1 MNIEMYTSQ
10 NCSFCVNAKTLLKQ
24 NELVYT
30 EIDVSNDTDKATK
43 MVERSGLITVPQ
55 IYIDGELIGG
65 FTELARSYREGNLVE
80 K

>member
-10 NCSFCVNAKTLLKQ
+10 NCSFCENAKALLKQ

-30 EIDVSNDTDKATK
+30 EVDVSNDTDKASQ

-65 FTELARSYREGNLVE
+65 FTELARAYREGNLAE